1 MTNTNTIETYIYD
14 WRDSSTKYLD
24 AYDAEWLQYE
34 SDVECIFWGNADG
47 TYSAT
52 LTSDEL
58 NALYIWNGMDEN
70 KMFDDIECTAKQLI
84 KEYDINTNPDWEE
97 PEDDGYWDWY
107 DMEETA
113 AIERFYGVE

>member
-1 MTNTNTIETYIYD
+1 MTNTTTIETYTYD
-14 WRDSSTKYLD
+14 WRDSSTKYLN

-34 SDVECIFWGNADG
+34 SDVECIFWENTDG

-58 NALYIWNGMDEN
+58 NALYIWNGMDES

-97 PEDDGYWDWY
+97 PEDDDYWDWY